1 MIETISLLGN
11 LIVAI
16 VVATYDVYQL
26 FDKLLQLASIAANCI
41 SCLAFS
47 RLYMQVYRDR
57 SKPIRTRNH
66 YLCLVYLFFQMYL
79 ILHTLACLT
88 DSKFKFYVMIY
99 ISVLNIV
106 AFIVVK
112 IKAFQ
117 KAYTHG
123 SVYKFLHI
131 IDAVVL
137 FMLHF
142 VVVYSSTVQSKL
154 QISLILIVFGLCILS
169 WILNRICVRFEPYWQ
184 HKKFFIDSVLQL
196 LRENRDVELIEPV
209 KKDITYNTI
218 AKELMQVL
226 NYAPNRLSEVS
237 RIVKLV
243 YRLLLSEGRSS
254 IVANEIAAGY
264 ARVIIIN
271 LMKRQA
277 DFSSL
282 PVKLANRVYGKKVQ
296 LNKRTEMLF

>member
-16 VVATYDVYQL
+16 IVATNDTYL
-26 FDKLLQLASIAANCI
+26 LSDKLLQLASVTANCI

-47 RLYMQVYRDR
+47 RLYMQIYRDR

-66 YLCLVYLFFQMYL
+66 YLCLVYLFFQLYL
-79 ILHTLACLT
+79 VLHTVACLT

-99 ISVLNIV
+99 VSLLNII
-106 AFIVVK
+106 AFTVVK

-117 KAYTHG
+117 KTYAHG
-123 SVYKFLHI
+123 NVYKFLHT
-131 IDAVVL
+131 IDTVVL
-137 FMLHF
+137 FMIQFL
-142 VVVYSSTVQSKL
+142 VIYSSAKQSGL
-154 QISLILIVFGLCILS
+154 QITLILIVLGLCTLS

-184 HKKFFIDSVLQL
+184 HKKFFIDSVLKL

-209 KKDITYNTI
+209 KKDLTYNTV
-218 AKELMQVL
+218 AKELMQLL
-226 NYAPNRLSEVS
+226 NYAPNRLTEVA

-264 ARVIIIN
+264 SKVIIIN

-277 DFSSL
+277 DFSRL